1 MRFYWL
7 RKWCGGLCAGA
18 LAASLLGGCVEGA
31 EAARDRASQEYG
43 CPPERLHVKD
53 IGPSQIGEVYRVA
66 GCDIV
71 STYACNDS
79 GDCIKESDSRRA
91 IDAIK

>member
-1 MRFYWL
+1 MKFCGV

-18 LAASLLGGCVEGA
+18 AACLLGGCVEGE

-53 IGPSQIGEVYRVA
+53 IGDSQIGEVYRVA
-66 GCDIV
+66 GCGTV
-71 STYACNDS
+71 STYACDNN
-79 GDCIKESDSRRA
+79 GRCLKESDTRRGN
-91 IDAIK
+91 